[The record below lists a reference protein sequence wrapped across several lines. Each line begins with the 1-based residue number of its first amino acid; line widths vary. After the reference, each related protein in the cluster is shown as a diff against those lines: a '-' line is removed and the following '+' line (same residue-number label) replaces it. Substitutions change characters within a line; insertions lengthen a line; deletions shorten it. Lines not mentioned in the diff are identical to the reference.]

1 VTPSRFQPFGP
12 DHLLALAVIAVS
24 SVALS
29 WMARRDRG
37 AGLKRAFRY
46 GLAFYLIAG
55 IAIASLVSAIRFGFS
70 VWDFIPLHLCDFAV
84 LLAAFTL
91 ITLRQSAYEVLYFW
105 ACAGTALAM
114 LTPDLDLGFPDGHCI
129 AFFGLH
135 GGVVLGALVLTLG
148 FGFKPRRGA
157 PWRVFLFTN
166 AYAAVA
172 AAVDLAFRTN
182 YLYLRAKPSAR
193 TILDWFGPWP
203 TYLVSAEA
211 LALGL
216 FWLLDQPF
224 RRGGRPL
231 EPAPKPPDPGVS
243 RRASSGR
250 SRT

>member
-1 VTPSRFQPFGP
+1 MTPSRFQLFGP
-12 DHLLALAVIAVS
+12 DHLLALAAVGVS
-24 SVALS
+24 SAALS
-29 WMARRDRG
+29 LIIRRDRG
-37 AGLKRAFRY
+37 GRLKRAFRY
-46 GLAFYLIAG
+46 GLACYLIAG
-55 IAIASLVSAIRFGFS
+55 MAITSLVSAIRFGFS
-70 VWDFIPLHLCDFAV
+70 IWDFIPLHLCDFAV

-114 LTPDLDLGFPDGHCI
+114 LTPDLDLAFPDLHCV

-135 GGVVLGALVLTLG
+135 GGVVLSAVVLTLG
-148 FGFKPRRGA
+148 FGIKPRRGA

-172 AAVDLAFRTN
+172 AAIDATFRTN
-182 YLYLRAKPSAR
+182 YLYLSAKPTAP

-224 RRGGRPL
+224 RRAGRPP
-231 EPAPKPPDPGVS
+231 EPGPKPFAPGSS
-243 RRASSGR
+243 RRASSWR